1 MGRRILRPVGFAVL
15 LGVFTVPAPAAG
27 QGSSVYNQSACAS
40 AKAGAV
46 VAAPCMDASSI
57 YYNPALMSLLPSS
70 ISAGFT
76 AVYNS
81 GTFTYDTTGAVVE
94 RDPAIPLVPQ
104 LYASFRL
111 GESQRMA
118 AGIGVWA
125 PYGLGIQWP
134 EDFEGRFISWK
145 SSLRGIYIQ
154 PSVAYQVLP
163 GKLAVGGGV
172 QVVSGGIELNQRI
185 DAPVSNLQLASLG
198 VPLGTDIA
206 AAQLSGSGIGFGG
219 QLSAYYQVSDQLA
232 IGARYMFPVKVSL
245 TGEADFE
252 QIAQDSI
259 VMVVPGDTFSLTEAV
274 APQFADGAA
283 LADQGADASLTFP
296 PQAVIGFRYA
306 VTGALAL
313 SADYQWTGWSTFDEI
328 VAEFDG
334 AAPNLS
340 LGLDYNDT
348 HTFRTGATYALS
360 DALEGR
366 AGFIYNTA
374 ASPDHTVTPILPE
387 AERQLYSV
395 GFGYSMGSIQADLYY
410 NYVNQADRRGRL
422 RSDLPG
428 PGQPSTPE
436 QIISQLN
443 VGVYGSTAHLVGLTV
458 SYVFGDAR

>member
-1 MGRRILRPVGFAVL
+1 MGRRILRPVGFAML
-15 LGVFTVPAPAAG
+15 LGVLAAPAAG

-46 VAAPCMDASSI
+46 VASPCMDASSI

-70 ISAGFT
+70 ISAGVT

-81 GTFTYDTTGAVVE
+81 GTFTYDTTGTVVE
-94 RDPAIPLVPQ
+94 RDPAVPMVPQ
-104 LYASFRL
+104 AYASFRL
-111 GESQRMA
+111 GTSQRLA

-125 PYGLGIQWP
+125 PYGLGIEWP
-134 EDFEGRFISWK
+134 ESFEGRFISWK

-185 DAPVSNLQLASLG
+185 DAPVSSLQLASLG
-198 VPLGTDIA
+198 IPLGTDIG

-219 QLSAYYQVSDQLA
+219 QLSAYYQVSEKLA
-232 IGARYMFPVKVSL
+232 VGARYMLPVKVAL

-252 QIAQDSI
+252 QIPQDDIII
-259 VMVVPGDTFSLTEAV
+259 VIPGDTFPLTEAV
-274 APQFADGAA
+274 APQFADDGP
-283 LADQGADASLTFP
+283 LADQGAEASLTFP

-306 VTGALAL
+306 VTDALAL
-313 SADYQWTGWSTFDEI
+313 AGDYQWTGWSTFDEI

-334 AAPNLS
+334 AGPTLT
-340 LGLDYNDT
+340 LGLDYVDT

-366 AGFIYNTA
+366 AGFSYNTP

-387 AERQLYSV
+387 AERQLYTV
-395 GFGYSMGSIQADLYY
+395 GFGYRMGSIQADVYY
-410 NYVNQADRRGRL
+410 NYVNQADRRGRV

-428 PGQPSTPE
+428 SGEPSSPDE
-436 QIISQLN
+436 IINQLN
-443 VGVYGSTAHLVGLTV
+443 VGVYGSVAHLMGLTV